1 MDDNNTKTLDKSE
14 FSKAMRDFRVDLKPF
29 EVDSLFNEFDSDKSG
44 EISYDEFIRGVRGTM
59 NAFRKML
66 VQKAFTIMD
75 KDKSGVIDINDIK
88 GVYNAK
94 FHPDVKAGKRT
105 EEEILGEFLETFET
119 HHSVMTGSYK
129 N

>member
-1 MDDNNTKTLDKSE
+1 MDDNNTKTLDKDE
-14 FSKAMRDFRVDLKPF
+14 FNKAMRDFRVDLKPF

-44 EISYDEFIRGVRGTM
+44 EISYDEFIRGVRGAM
-59 NAFRKML
+59 NPFRKML

-94 FHPDVKAGKRT
+94 FHPDVKSGKRT

-119 HHSVMTGSYK
+119 HHSVMTGGYK